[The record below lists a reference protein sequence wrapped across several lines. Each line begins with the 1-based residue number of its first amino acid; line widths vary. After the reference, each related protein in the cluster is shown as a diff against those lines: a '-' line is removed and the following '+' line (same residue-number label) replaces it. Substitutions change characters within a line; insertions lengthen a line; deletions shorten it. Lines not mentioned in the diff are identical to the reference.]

1 MRRKLKV
8 KKWRFILLLALC
20 LSFAI
25 INMAQSQNGDRGIFE
40 VFQGDA
46 IKEEQIHQGNLLL
59 VNDNYPIKEE
69 SIKSDIVNLFKHKD
83 LVIGYELSDSEIKL
97 SEDVA
102 QRFSEMVSAAA
113 NDGIHHFVLNS
124 GFRSFDKQRGLY
136 EEKGS
141 QYALPP
147 GYSEHNLGLSLDV
160 GSTQMKM
167 SEAPE
172 GEWIEHN
179 AWKYGF
185 ILRYPKN
192 KTNIT
197 GIEYEPWHIRYIGLP
212 HSAIMKENNFVLE
225 EYLNYLKEEKNV
237 AGMVNGK
244 EYTVTYYSVSEFMN
258 IKLSENQ
265 TYEIS
270 GNNVDGVILTTFSDQ

>member
-1 MRRKLKV
+1 M
-8 KKWRFILLLALC
+8 KKWGFILLLALC

-25 INMAQSQNGDRGIFE
+25 INVGQSQNGDRGIFE

-124 GFRSFDKQRGLY
+124 GFRSFDKQRRLY

-172 GEWIEHN
+172 GEWLENN

-192 KTNIT
+192 KTDIT
-197 GIEYEPWHIRYIGLP
+197 GIEYEPWHIRYVGLP
-212 HSAIMKENNFVLE
+212 HSVIMKENNFVLE

-270 GNNVDGVILTTFSDQ
+270 GNNVDGVILTTFSTI

>member
-8 KKWRFILLLALC
+8 KKWGFILLLALC

-25 INMAQSQNGDRGIFE
+25 INVGQSQNGDRGIFE

-124 GFRSFDKQRGLY
+124 GFRSFDKQRRLY

-172 GEWIEHN
+172 GEWLENN

-192 KTNIT
+192 KTDIT
-197 GIEYEPWHIRYIGLP
+197 GIEYEPWHIRYVGLP
-212 HSAIMKENNFVLE
+212 HSVIMKENNFVLE

-270 GNNVDGVILTTFSDQ
+270 GNNVDGVILTTFSTI